1 MLEKDIIVKKLR
13 EYFAK
18 KEEIEFAYLFG
29 SVARGDTYK
38 LSDIDIAVMCKNEC
52 NIVRLMTEISYL
64 LHFDDV
70 DVVDL
75 KRLRNNSFL
84 MDVIR
89 EGIVLKDSERRDYW
103 ELANYHKVLDF
114 FTSTRLVYGY

>member
-1 MLEKDIIVKKLR
+1 MLEKEAIVAKLKD
-13 EYFAK
+13 YFAK
-18 KEEIEFAYLFG
+18 KDEVEFAYLFG

-38 LSDIDIAVMCKNEC
+38 LSDIDIAVMCKDEC
-52 NIVRLMTEISYL
+52 SILRLMAEISHL
-64 LHFDDV
+64 LRFDEV

-75 KRLRNNSFL
+75 KRLRNNSIL

-89 EGIVLKDSERRDYW
+89 EGIVIKDSERRDYW
-103 ELANYHKVLDF
+103 ELANYHKILDF